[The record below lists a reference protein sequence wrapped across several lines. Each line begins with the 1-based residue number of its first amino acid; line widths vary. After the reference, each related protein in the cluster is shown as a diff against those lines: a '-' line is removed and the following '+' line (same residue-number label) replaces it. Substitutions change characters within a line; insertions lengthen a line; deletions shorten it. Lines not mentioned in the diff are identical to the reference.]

1 MVYSVEQ
8 KTFMLESYFRNAW
21 KINGQ
26 WSYLLQGCID
36 EFQDEIPHVVIVHK
50 QL

>member
-8 KTFMLESYFRNAW
+8 ETFMLESYFRNGR

-26 WSYLLQGCID
+26 WSYSLQDC
-36 EFQDEIPHVVIVHK
+36 FHVTSYYIRK
-50 QL
+50 